1 MLHVL
6 PYAIPKFGVAKV
18 YLAFLMLTKAIFR
31 DIIKM

>member
-18 YLAFLMLTKAIFR
+18 YLAFFYAHQGYI
-31 DIIKM
+31 